1 MTQRNQQKAKRVK
14 QKFSIAVLKLAA
26 IIIAGTIQYNL
37 EAQTLNHIRNS
48 GLYYWGVGTG
58 SNYTSA
64 RRNALENLT
73 ESISVNIKSEF
84 EQVVEETSDDIDIYV
99 RSVVTTYSS
108 AVINHYE
115 ERVLNEETGSVEVLV
130 YLTREQMGDV
140 FRQREQLIGDFIMM
154 AGRARQD
161 LRIADALRYYY
172 WAIVLARSHPENT
185 RLRHD
190 FGGGASEPVILGLSD
205 RINRIFSFL
214 NFEIA
219 SIFERERP
227 LQKQLHFSISFN
239 NMPVQDLDYTYWVGD
254 GYSGLVNARNG
265 MGVAILDGEAA
276 REFTTLRLRV
286 EYQYNNKSHLEPEV
300 QTMLESV
307 EIPYFARAEYRI
319 DVSGQQ
325 VMPAI
330 RAAAEIEFS
339 LVERDQADYD
349 IYHEAVSNIIK
360 AIRSGNRN
368 EVEAHFTLE
377 GYHMYSK
384 LIASGDVTVL
394 EPQFDTLRVMRIGDE
409 TMVRSIPM
417 LFSYHNNRE
426 KFIENVVFTFNDQ
439 HRINSLSFSLGDIAI
454 NDILSKPEGFGSEEE
469 KFFLIRFMED
479 YKTAYSLKRLD
490 YLEAIFDENAL
501 IIVGNVVRRAPEPV
515 EKVSGMYASLTKQQI
530 EYIILSKAEFIK
542 RLGRVFTRNEFINL
556 RFEDNQVRKTQRDDK
571 IYGIQ
576 IAQHYYSSTYA
587 DKGYLFLMIDLNDT
601 LQPKIYVR
609 SWQPEKNP
617 DGSIFGL
624 EDFRF

>member
-1 MTQRNQQKAKRVK
+1 MK
-14 QKFSIAVLKLAA
+14 QKQSIFRKAGLNLLL
-26 IIIAGTIQYNL
+26 IIITATTSINI
-37 EAQTLNHIRNS
+37 EAQNLDYIRNS
-48 GLYYWGVGTG
+48 GIYYWGIGTG

-84 EQVVEETSDDIDIYV
+84 EQVVEETQDDLDIYV

-108 AVINHYE
+108 AVISHYE
-115 ERVLNEETGSVEVLV
+115 ERVISEEQGKVEVLV
-130 YLTREQMGDV
+130 YITREQMSEV
-140 FRQREQLIGDFIMM
+140 FSQREQLIGDFLMM
-154 AGRARQD
+154 AGRAKQD

-172 WAIVLARSHPENT
+172 WALVLARSHPDNN

-190 FGGGASEPVILGLSD
+190 FGESREEPVILGISD

-214 NFEIA
+214 AFEPTTIVE
-219 SIFERERP
+219 SDNP
-227 LQKQLHFSISFN
+227 LQKQFHLSINYN
-239 NMPVQDLDYTYWVGD
+239 NRPVQDLDYTYWVGD
-254 GYSGLVNARNG
+254 GYSPLVNVRSG

-276 REFTTLRLRV
+276 REFRTLRLRV
-286 EYQYNNKSHLEPEV
+286 EYQYGNKAHLEPEV
-300 QTMLESV
+300 QMILESV
-307 EIPYFARAEYRI
+307 EIPYFSRAEFRVDI
-319 DVSGQQ
+319 SGGEAQPVSRSA
-325 VMPAI
+325 P
-330 RAAAEIEFS
+330 EIAFS
-339 LVERDQADYD
+339 IVDREKSEYE
-349 IYHEAVSNIIK
+349 IYHDAVSSI
-360 AIRSGNRN
+360 IRSIRTGSHDL
-368 EVEAHFTLE
+368 VADLFTNE
-377 GYHMYSK
+377 GYGIYRK
-384 LIASGDVTVL
+384 LIASGEVTVL
-394 EPQFDTLRVMRIGDE
+394 EPQIDTLRIMRIGDE
-409 TMVRSIPM
+409 VMVRSIPM
-417 LFSYHNNRE
+417 LFSYNNNRE
-426 KFIENVVFTFNDQ
+426 KFIENIVFTFDKE
-439 HRINSLSFSLGDIAI
+439 HKINSLSFSLGDIAI
-454 NDILSKPEGFGSEEE
+454 NDILSRPAGFGSEED

-515 EKVSGMYASLTKQQI
+515 ERVRGMYASLTNEQV
-530 EYIILSKAEFIK
+530 EYIILSKSEFIE
-542 RLGRVFTRNEFINL
+542 RLGRVFARNEFINL
-556 RFEDNQVRKTQRDDK
+556 RFEDNQVRKTERDDK